1 DKIAASKRK
10 GLWVGGPIPLG
21 YASVNKKLVVVPE
34 EAATVGLIFERYLAL
49 GSIGVLIEDLDR
61 SGIRTKRRLSS
72 TGRPLGG
79 IRFGVGPLAH
89 LLRNRFYVGEVVYR
103 GHVHVGEQDAI
114 VDRDLFEAIQA
125 KLAAGAAARRVRL
138 RGSRALLA
146 GRIFDDRG
154 NRMTPTHA
162 NKNGVRYRYY
172 VSHALLQK
180 RNAQA
185 GSVPRVPA
193 PEIEALIVNTLRDR
207 LGSIAEDATPEPGG
221 DRDLIE
227 RHVDRIVVKTD
238 AIALHLRDAANG
250 MDQNRR
256 AGDPQHAGAQ
266 EPPQAPLSLPWT
278 SGGFAAVKGVL
289 YAPASNAT
297 MTAETSGALLAA
309 IAKARGWIADL
320 VAGRA
325 ADFADIAQREGKV
338 ERHVRFLAPLAFVSP
353 RIVASI
359 FDRSA
364 PADLTV
370 TALARAL
377 PFS

>member
-1 DKIAASKRK
+1 MIFSTY
-10 GLWVGGPIPLG
+10 LG
-21 YASVNKKLVVVPE
+21 
-34 EAATVGLIFERYLAL
+34 L
-49 GSIGVLIEDLDR
+49 GSVGVLIEDLDR

-72 TGRPLGG
+72 TGRPRGG

-89 LLRNRFYVGEVVYR
+89 LLRNRLYVGEVVYR
-103 GHVHVGEQDAI
+103 GHVHVGEHDAI
-114 VDRDLFEAIQA
+114 VDRDLFEAVQA

-138 RGSRALLA
+138 RGSPALLA

-154 NRMTPTHA
+154 NR
-162 NKNGVRYRYY
+162 
-172 VSHALLQK
+172 
-180 RNAQA
+180 
-185 GSVPRVPA
+185 
-193 PEIEALIVNTLRDR
+193 
-207 LGSIAEDATPEPGG
+207 IAEDATPEPGG
-221 DRDLIE
+221 DRDLME

-238 AIALHLRDAANG
+238 AIVLHLRDAADG
-250 MDQNRR
+250 TDQNCR
-256 AGDPQHAGAQ
+256 AGDPQHADAQ

-309 IAKARGWIADL
+309 IAKARGWIAHL

-364 PADLTV
+364 PADLTI

-377 PFS
+377 PFSWTDQEQRLPPLGRQPVS